1 MALRGETGS
10 KASDERMAET
20 YDFHTLSPLDFEE
33 LVRDLLQADWGV
45 RLESF
50 GPGRDAGVDIRLLNG
65 PNETIIQAKHLLGSG
80 YRALVRAA
88 KEEREKAIALAP
100 ARYVLATSV
109 SLTRVRKDEVVR
121 AMPGVPLVPDDIF
134 GQEDLNNLLR
144 RHDRIQLSHFKL
156 WLSSSAVLDRILH
169 SGVYN
174 RTAAEMDIIREMVPR
189 FVHNRSVPDAEQKLE
204 ETGALIIA
212 GQPGVGKTTLARILL
227 WLHAEQGWKIFV
239 VDTLEE
245 ALSVAETGEKR
256 LILLDDF
263 LGQVRLSSDHVRGID
278 ARLPPLL
285 SRVAANDDLRFI
297 LTTRDYILAQ
307 ARGLSARLAPGK
319 INAREYVLNVGHYTR
334 SVKARILY
342 NHLYFSALA
351 PEQRKAVLHDDFFL
365 KIIDHKNFNPR
376 LIEEI
381 TSPDYLALTD
391 RPVRETIEAVLA
403 NPELLWERPYRQH
416 ISPEGRMM
424 MLALFLNGRGVGVA
438 ALKASYVRVARAVG
452 AELHPSEVES
462 SFRSTFRVLEG
473 SVLGLS
479 LGIVSFTNPGL
490 RDFLQSVVTGDQLVP
505 ILLKEVETPR
515 EIGELWAVFLAT
527 KPSDAEKAQLA
538 DAWTAAL
545 DRMHEGGHA
554 DLYDYIELVSEIC
567 AALEYQPLEERLE
580 QSLDD
585 FEQSSFTASDVSTA
599 CGLLER
605 SWGTTLRWQLER
617 RFRDVTSE
625 AAAQLL
631 INSAD
636 ELSFEDVQSLDEALH
651 TYGNNAARAL
661 EASHEAMASI
671 ERYVD
676 QEIREIKTVE
686 DLDEYEET
694 LVEFLKKRSFDV
706 GKVVYDIQYRRE
718 QLVEEGRLEN
728 HSTYRGGGSAAPEMD
743 MSSSDIRSMFRGLTS

>member
-1 MALRGETGS
+1 MA
-10 KASDERMAET
+10 KT

-33 LVRDLLQADWGV
+33 LVRDLLQAEWGV

-50 GPGRDAGVDIRLLNG
+50 GPGRDGGADIRLLNG
-65 PNETIIQAKHLLGSG
+65 PDETIIQAKHLLGSG
-80 YRALVRAA
+80 YRALLRAA
-88 KEEREKAIALAP
+88 KKEREKAIALAP
-100 ARYVLATSV
+100 TRYVLATSV
-109 SLTRVRKDEVVR
+109 SLTRARKDEIAA
-121 AMPGVPLVPDDIF
+121 AMPSVPLVPDDIF
-134 GQEDLNNLLR
+134 GQEDLNNLLG
-144 RHDRIQLSHFKL
+144 RHDRIQRDHFKL
-156 WLSSSAVLDRILH
+156 WLSSSPVLERILH

-227 WLHAEQGWKIFV
+227 WLHAEQGWKVFV

-278 ARLPPLL
+278 ALLPPLL
-285 SRVAANDDLRFI
+285 SRVAAHDDLRFI

-307 ARGLSARLAPGK
+307 ARGLSARLAPSK

-351 PEQRKAVLHDDFFL
+351 PEQRTALLHDDFFL
-365 KIIDHKNFNPR
+365 KVIDHKNFNPR

-416 ISPEGRMM
+416 ISAEGRMM
-424 MLALFLNGRGVGVA
+424 MLAQFLNGRGIDVE
-438 ALKASYVRVARAVG
+438 ALKASYVRVARALG
-452 AELHPSEVES
+452 AELHPSEVEA
-462 SFRSTFRVLEG
+462 SFRSTFRALEG

-479 LGIVSFTNPGL
+479 LGMVSFTNPGL
-490 RDFLQSVVTGDQLVP
+490 RDFLQSVVAGDRLVP
-505 ILLKEVETPR
+505 ILLKEVETAR
-515 EIGELWAVFLAT
+515 EISELWAVFLAA
-527 KPSDAEKAQLA
+527 KAGKAQLA

-545 DRMHEGGHA
+545 DRMYEGGHA
-554 DLYDYIELVSEIC
+554 DLYTYIELASEIC
-567 AALEYQPLEERLE
+567 AALEHKPLEVRLE
-580 QSLDD
+580 RSLDD
-585 FEQSSFTASDVSTA
+585 FQQSSFTASDVSTA

-605 SWGTTLRWQLER
+605 SWGTTLSWQLEM

-625 AAAQLL
+625 AAARLL
-631 INSAD
+631 IDYAD

-651 TYGNNAARAL
+651 TYGNDAARAL
-661 EASHEAMASI
+661 EASHTALASI

-686 DLDEYEET
+686 DLDEYEQT
-694 LVEFLKKRSFDV
+694 LLGLLNKRSFRT
-706 GKVVYDIQYRRE
+706 GSVVYDIQYRRE

-728 HSTYRGGGSAAPEMD
+728 HSTYRGGGSAPADMD
-743 MSSSDIRSMFRGLTS
+743 MSNSDIRSMFRGLTS